1 MIRWLLIQI
10 VLLAC
15 VQSAHATQPFRTKRL
30 AAMAGAVGFV
40 APSKNDVDTVFTYRG
55 RQMRARTDGYG
66 ELVHLGYVM
75 FPPIEGLDVNT
86 RALYEFIERYALE
99 LDLRLDGRSPA
110 ERLELDKVFCGKG
123 NISMLAQVTPET
135 AFTVDE
141 IERRMYRVSWALG
154 GKALSLTI
162 PADYQLIAGADALEL
177 EENIERDLKR
187 VLPIAGDAL
196 LYDYSGA
203 NVTKADGFLIAN
215 SGEYLSNLIRSD
227 IYLKEERG
235 RRSIIIDKRKPIQSA
250 TNILLTGMSDNE
262 IPLHLTL
269 DKYGYKNSEM
279 DITLQQFIGL
289 CRNEGCKLYAGVKRK
304 TKDMVSATIFAFNS
318 KMAYNHVLSIELPLA
333 VIHGEKADAKGV
345 LYAYI
350 PLQNVT
356 EKFFTQ
362 DLKDYKR

>member
-1 MIRWLLIQI
+1 MIRWLFIQV

-30 AAMAGAVGFV
+30 AAMSKAVGFSV
-40 APSKNDVDTVFTYRG
+40 PPASDVDTVFTYRG
-55 RQMRARTDGYG
+55 KTLRARTDGNG
-66 ELVHLGYVM
+66 ELVHLGCRM
-75 FPPIEGLDVNT
+75 FPAMPGLDVNA

-110 ERLELDKVFCGKG
+110 ERMELDKVFCGKG
-123 NISMLAQVTPET
+123 HISMLAQVTPET
-135 AFTVDE
+135 SFTVEE

-154 GKALSLTI
+154 SKTLSLTI
-162 PADYQLIAGADALEL
+162 PSDYQLIAGADALEL

-203 NVTKADGFLIAN
+203 DVVKADGFLIAN
-215 SGEYLSNLIRSD
+215 GGEYLSKMIRSD
-227 IYLKEERG
+227 IYLKEEHGKRK
-235 RRSIIIDKRKPIQSA
+235 IVIDRRKPIQSV
-250 TNILLTGMSDNE
+250 TNILLTGMSGSE

-289 CRNEGCKLYAGVKRK
+289 CRNEGCTLYAGVKRK
-304 TKDMVSATIFAFNS
+304 VKDMVSATIFAYNP
-318 KMAYNHVLSIELPLA
+318 KMAYNHVLSVELPLA
-333 VIHGEKADAKGV
+333 VVRGEKAGATGV

-356 EKFFTQ
+356 EKFFTK
-362 DLKDYKR
+362 DLTDYK